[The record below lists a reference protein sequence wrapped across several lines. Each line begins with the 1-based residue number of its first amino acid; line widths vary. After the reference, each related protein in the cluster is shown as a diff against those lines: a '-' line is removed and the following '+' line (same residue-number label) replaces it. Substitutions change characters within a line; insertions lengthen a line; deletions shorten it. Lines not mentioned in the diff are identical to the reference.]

1 VSSALRSGYIRVLP
15 FLLGA
20 AIAGFVVRLA
30 GLAEGIMP
38 SSGLLPIVV
47 SGTLCATLWIALW
60 DATPSLSLVSRRLCT
75 ACVPFV
81 MGATASVVWA
91 AYAVMPGT
99 ALAFMFIALR
109 PLFARTSGRR
119 A

>member
-1 VSSALRSGYIRVLP
+1 MSSALRSSYIRVLP

-20 AIAGFVVRLA
+20 AMAGFVVRLA
-30 GLAEGIMP
+30 GAAEGIMP

-47 SGTLCATLWIALW
+47 SGALCAGLWIALW

-81 MGATASVVWA
+81 MGATAGVAWA

-99 ALAFMFIALR
+99 ALAFVFIAV
-109 PLFARTSGRR
+109 R
-119 A
+119 AFR